1 MTTHREERGSCLIE
15 ADALDLQ
22 NGRHWKPWLRLTRSA
37 GGVSASHTFAGLMA
51 VFGTEQAALRYAN
64 ELGRMLIDERSVFA
78 PLSDLPSAHISSRP
92 QFAAVFT
99 LWLRTVRY
107 ALAVRVTAMSR
118 HRPFRII
125 CRQ

>member
-22 NGRHWKPWLRLTRSA
+22 NGRHWKPWLRLTRNA

-64 ELGRMLIDERSVFA
+64 ELGRMLIDEGSAFA
-78 PLSDLPSAHISSRP
+78 PLSDLPSTRISPRP
-92 QFAAVFT
+92 QLAGAFK
-99 LWLRTVRY
+99 LWLGTVRY
-107 ALAVRVTAMSR
+107 ALPVRVTAVSR
-118 HRPFRII
+118 DRPFRTI